1 MRLSE
6 LCVAHLPGVIEIEVA
21 LDVLAQL
28 QGLQRGYRDLPRQA
42 DLSSVVEN
50 LIQQSL
56 EFWAHFEKVLDFHF
70 YLSLV

>member
-1 MRLSE
+1 MRLSD
-6 LCVAHLPGVIEIEVA
+6 LCVTHLPRMVEFQVA

-28 QGLQRGYRDLPRQA
+28 QGLQRADRDLRRQA

-56 EFWAHFEKVLDFHF
+56 EFWANVQALDFHF

>member
-1 MRLSE
+1 MRLGD
-6 LCVAHLPGVIEIEVA
+6 LCVTHLPRVVEFQVA

-28 QGLQRGYRDLPRQA
+28 QGLQRGDRDLPRQA

-50 LIQQSL
+50 IIQQSL
-56 EFWAHFEKVLDFHF
+56 EFGAHLKVLDFHF